1 MSTIRNF
8 RYGRQLETCCDK
20 INKNIDKE
28 TYLMTSQ
35 QMVDKIVLALESK
48 KGIDI
53 EVLDV
58 AEKTTL
64 ADYFV
69 IASGNSTTQ
78 IKALADEVEYV
89 LKNEYGLYPDHI
101 EGRSGDRWL
110 LLDYKDVVVH
120 VFSQDDRRFYDLE
133 RIWRDGRSVDPAEI

>member
-1 MSTIRNF
+1 
-8 RYGRQLETCCDK
+8 
-20 INKNIDKE
+20 
-28 TYLMTSQ
+28 MTSQ

-64 ADYFV
+64 ADFFV

-78 IKALADEVEYV
+78 IKALTDEVEYV
-89 LKNEYGLYPDHI
+89 LKNECGIYPDHI
-101 EGRSGDRWL
+101 EGRSGDRWML
-110 LLDYKDVVVH
+110 IDYKDVVVH
-120 VFSQDDRRFYDLE
+120 IFHPEERANYDLE
-133 RIWRDGRSVDPAEI
+133 KLWQTRKPEA

>member
-1 MSTIRNF
+1 MESKELAT
-8 RYGRQLETCCDK
+8 K
-20 INKNIDKE
+20 ITEILD
-28 TYLMTSQ
+28 
-35 QMVDKIVLALESK
+35 SK

-53 EVLDV
+53 EMIDV
-58 AEKTTL
+58 SGKTTL

-78 IKALADEVEYV
+78 IKALTDEVEYV
-89 LKNEYGLYPDHI
+89 LKNDYSIYPDHI

-120 VFSQDDRRFYDLE
+120 IFHPEERANYNLE
-133 RIWRDGRSVDPAEI
+133 MLWSAKKEQ